1 MTRIALKVL
10 PLVLLLVV
18 FGSVTGTIPTGL
30 PAPTADDGP
39 AVAGVAVV
47 PDAPGPA
54 VDVPASA
61 PVTTSPAVAR
71 SGDTGST
78 TGTTTGTTADTTAG
92 ATAGTTTA
100 AAAAATTTA
109 AAAAATTTAPA
120 DPTTTGAVVPAAT
133 VAPVA
138 ADTPAATTAGV
149 ADYVVHAATTED
161 ATQATHDLGV
171 VPSAMFEHA
180 VAGFAA
186 QLTAQ
191 QVDRLRAL
199 PGIIGVEQD
208 RRITPLE
215 PRTVR
220 TAKPQPST
228 EATQDSPRNW
238 GLDRIDQPSLP
249 LDGRYTANSTG
260 AGVTIF
266 VVDTGVDVTHPD
278 FGGRAKVGIDT
289 IDDNVSDCDGH
300 GTVVAGI
307 AASTTY
313 GVAKQASVTSVKVLD
328 CNGTGTLSSLLSGVD
343 WVARNHQGP
352 SVAVMSWSYGSSD
365 VLTAAVQG
373 LVDSG
378 VFVASS
384 AGNTGGDDCRV
395 APRNASGVLVVA
407 NSTIDDR
414 RSPTSSTGA
423 CVSLYAPGTGIIAP
437 VPGGGTASYS
447 GTSMAAPFAAG
458 VAALYKQRNGDA
470 PSATVKQ
477 WIIDRATPGVVG
489 GGDAGGTP
497 NRLLNTGG
505 L

>member
-10 PLVLLLVV
+10 PVVLLLVV
-18 FGSVTGTIPTGL
+18 FGSMTGTTPTGL
-30 PAPTADDGP
+30 PSSVVDDGP
-39 AVAGVAVV
+39 IPSGVAVQ
-47 PDAPGPA
+47 P
-54 VDVPASA
+54 DVPAPGA
-61 PVTTSPAVAR
+61 EP
-71 SGDTGST
+71 
-78 TGTTTGTTADTTAG
+78 
-92 ATAGTTTA
+92 ATAQPATA
-100 AAAAATTTA
+100 QPATARPATA
-109 AAAAATTTAPA
+109 QPATAQPATARPA
-120 DPTTTGAVVPAAT
+120 TAQPATARPAT
-133 VAPVA
+133 AQPATARPATARPVA
-138 ADTPAATTAGV
+138 AQLVSAAQPDTTTVIGPGA
-149 ADYVVHAATTED
+149 ADYVVHAATAAD
-161 ATQATHDLGV
+161 ATKATEDLGV
-171 VPSAMFEHA
+171 IPSATFEHA
-180 VAGFAA
+180 ISGFAA
-186 QLTAQ
+186 QLTSAQ
-191 QVDRLRAL
+191 VEQLRAL
-199 PGIIGVEQD
+199 PGILGVEQD
-208 RRITPLE
+208 RRINPLE

-220 TAKPQPST
+220 TSKPQPST

-238 GLDRIDQPSLP
+238 GLDRIDQASLP
-249 LDGRYTANSTG
+249 LDGKFTTNSTG

-278 FGGRAKVGIDT
+278 FGGRASVGTDT
-289 IDDNVSDCDGH
+289 IDDNATDCDGH

-313 GVAKQASVTSVKVLD
+313 GVAKQASVSSVKVLD

-343 WVARNHQGP
+343 WVARNHSGP

-365 VLTAAVQG
+365 VLTAAVKG

-384 AGNTGGDDCRV
+384 AGNTGGDDCQV

-414 RSPTSSTGA
+414 RAPTSSTGA
-423 CVSLYAPGTGIIAP
+423 CVGLYAPGTGIIAP

-470 PSATVKQ
+470 ASATVEQ
-477 WIIDRATPGVVG
+477 WILDHATPGVIDG
-489 GGDAGGTP
+489 GGAGGTA

>member
-1 MTRIALKVL
+1 
-10 PLVLLLVV
+10 
-18 FGSVTGTIPTGL
+18 
-30 PAPTADDGP
+30 
-39 AVAGVAVV
+39 
-47 PDAPGPA
+47 
-54 VDVPASA
+54 
-61 PVTTSPAVAR
+61 
-71 SGDTGST
+71 
-78 TGTTTGTTADTTAG
+78 
-92 ATAGTTTA
+92 ATTTTA
-100 AAAAATTTA
+100 AAAATTTTA
-109 AAAAATTTAPA
+109 AATTTTTTTAPA
-120 DPTTTGAVVPAAT
+120 DQASTGAVVPATASDK
-133 VAPVA
+133 
-138 ADTPAATTAGV
+138 ADTTTAIGAGA
-149 ADYVVHAATTED
+149 ADYVVHAATTQD
-161 ATQATHDLGV
+161 ATKATADLGV

-180 VAGFAA
+180 VSGFAA
-186 QLTAQ
+186 QLTAA
-191 QVDRLRAL
+191 QVEKLRAL

-208 RRITPLE
+208 RRINPLE

-220 TAKPQPST
+220 TAKPQPSV

-238 GLDRIDQPSLP
+238 GLDRIDQTSLP
-249 LDGRYTANSTG
+249 LDGKYTATSTG

-278 FGGRAKVGIDT
+278 FGGRASVGVDT

-313 GVAKQASVTSVKVLD
+313 GVAKQASVKSVKVLD

-343 WVARNHQGP
+343 WVARNHAGP

-384 AGNTGGDDCRV
+384 AGNTGADDCRV

-414 RSPTSSTGA
+414 RAPTSSTGA

-470 PSATVKQ
+470 PSATIEQ
-477 WIIDRATPGVVG
+477 WIVDRATPGVVI

>member
-1 MTRIALKVL
+1 MATDTVCGSVRSLDVTRIALKVL
-10 PLVLLLVV
+10 PVMLLLVV
-18 FGSVTGTIPTGL
+18 FGSMTGTTPTGL
-30 PAPTADDGP
+30 PSPIVDDGP

-47 PDAPGPA
+47 PDAPAVPA
-54 VDVPASA
+54 AALPASA

-71 SGDTGST
+71 PG
-78 TGTTTGTTADTTAG
+78 GTVTNAGT
-92 ATAGTTTA
+92 TTTA
-100 AAAAATTTA
+100 AAAAVPASTEPVAAEAKSETTAADTTTA
-109 AAAAATTTAPA
+109 IGP
-120 DPTTTGAVVPAAT
+120 GS
-133 VAPVA
+133 
-138 ADTPAATTAGV
+138 AG
-149 ADYVVHAATTED
+149 YVVHAATTED
-161 ATQATHDLGV
+161 ATRATEDLGV

-180 VAGFAA
+180 ISGFAA
-186 QLTAQ
+186 QLTAE
-191 QVDRLRAL
+191 QVEKLRAL

-208 RRITPLE
+208 RQINPLE

-220 TAKPQPST
+220 TAKPPVPST

-238 GLDRIDQPSLP
+238 GLDRIDQSSLP
-249 LDGRYTANSTG
+249 LDGRFVTNSTG

-278 FGGRAKVGIDT
+278 FGGRATVGTDT
-289 IDDNVSDCDGH
+289 IDDNATDCDGH

-313 GVAKQASVTSVKVLD
+313 GVAKQASVKSVKVLD

-343 WVARNHQGP
+343 WVARNHSGP

-365 VLTAAVQG
+365 VLTAAVRG

-384 AGNTGGDDCRV
+384 AGNTGGDDCQV

-407 NSTIDDR
+407 NSTIDDKR
-414 RSPTSSTGA
+414 APTSSTGA

-470 PSATVKQ
+470 PSATIKQ
-477 WIIDRATPGVVG
+477 WIIDHATPGVISG
-489 GGDAGGTP
+489 GEVGGTP

>member
-1 MTRIALKVL
+1 MATGAVGRSVRSLDVTRIALKVL
-10 PLVLLLVV
+10 PVVLLLVV
-18 FGSVTGTIPTGL
+18 FGSMTGTTPTGL
-30 PAPTADDGP
+30 PSPIVDDGP

-47 PDAPGPA
+47 PDAPGPPA
-54 VDVPASA
+54 ASIPASA

-71 SGDTGST
+71 SGGTV
-78 TGTTTGTTADTTAG
+78 TTTPVAV
-92 ATAGTTTA
+92 
-100 AAAAATTTA
+100 
-109 AAAAATTTAPA
+109 AAATTTAPVE
-120 DPTTTGAVVPAAT
+120 PTSTSAVVPAVPAIP
-133 VAPVA
+133 ASAAEPA
-138 ADTPAATTAGV
+138 ADTTTAIGPGSEG
-149 ADYVVHAATTED
+149 YVVHAATTED
-161 ATQATHDLGV
+161 ATRATEDLGV

-180 VAGFAA
+180 VSGFAA
-186 QLTAQ
+186 QLTAE
-191 QVDRLRAL
+191 QVEKLRAL
-199 PGIIGVEQD
+199 PGILGVEQD
-208 RRITPLE
+208 RQINPLE
-215 PRTVR
+215 PRTIR
-220 TAKPQPST
+220 TAQPQPST

-238 GLDRIDQPSLP
+238 GLDRIDQTSLP
-249 LDGRYTANSTG
+249 LDGRYTVNSTG

-278 FGGRAKVGIDT
+278 FGGRASVGVDT

-313 GVAKQASVTSVKVLD
+313 GVAKQASVKSVKVLD

-343 WVARNHQGP
+343 WVARNHSGP

-365 VLTAAVQG
+365 VLTAAVKG

-384 AGNTGGDDCRV
+384 AGNTGADDCQV

-414 RSPTSSTGA
+414 RAPTSSTGA

-470 PSATVKQ
+470 PSATIKQ
-477 WIIDRATPGVVG
+477 WIIDRATPGVIS

-497 NRLLNTGG
+497 DRLLNTGG